1 MFLVSKVIIR
11 SREDIKSIAKFS
23 DNEVVQVLGYLPK
36 DVIIDQS
43 CYIFFN
49 SNFIR
54 FSRVKNNA
62 MIFLMLLTSTSQVKD
77 AINASGVSLDGENYI
92 IKCRKCFTEGK
103 HREMHLSIE
112 DRLHLT
118 FNAITFT

>member
-43 CYIFFN
+43 CYIF
-49 SNFIR
+49 
-54 FSRVKNNA
+54 
-62 MIFLMLLTSTSQVKD
+62 
-77 AINASGVSLDGENYI
+77 
-92 IKCRKCFTEGK
+92 
-103 HREMHLSIE
+103 
-112 DRLHLT
+112 
-118 FNAITFT
+118 